1 MSKKKLER
9 IERQLSELD
18 AEAMSFDHEDA
29 EQCKLALT
37 RIVEKAAHLCSAVT
51 AKASRDGQEPKGW
64 QFDHDAAIRQAKRN
78 MPRGPSIIES
88 KPIDVSKPA
97 RTITFIKRESS

>member
-1 MSKKKLER
+1 MSKKKLEQ

-18 AEAMSFDHEDA
+18 VEAMSFDHEDA

-37 RIVEKAAHLCSAVT
+37 RIVETAAKLCRAVE

-64 QFDHDAAIRQAKRN
+64 QFDHDAAIRQAKRD
-78 MPRGPSIIES
+78 MPRGPTILKV
-88 KPIDVSKPA
+88 KPRPVSPSAPA
-97 RTITFIKRESS
+97 KRRPFSGA